1 MQMPDI
7 YLGRELNTIA
17 QCEKGLQT
25 EVLHICNIRQP
36 KKFVTC
42 FFHRERESC
51 FSFFATQSSQW
62 AKHLRWN
69 SKQSIF

>member
-17 QCEKGLQT
+17 QCDKGLRT

-42 FFHRERESC
+42 FLHRERESC
-51 FSFFATQSSQW
+51 FFFVITVISMG
-62 AKHLRWN
+62 
-69 SKQSIF
+69 